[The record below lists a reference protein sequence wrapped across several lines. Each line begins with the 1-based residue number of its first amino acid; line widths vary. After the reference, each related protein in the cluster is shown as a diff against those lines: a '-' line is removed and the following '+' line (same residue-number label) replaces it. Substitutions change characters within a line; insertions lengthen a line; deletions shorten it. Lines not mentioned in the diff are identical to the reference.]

1 MAADLVAS
9 WRADGQPRAVR
20 SAASLR
26 TLAEDLVRRAG
37 GLPTH
42 VGWTMVTIVSE
53 FWRDRLATGANGRRL
68 LLLPDCPHAPG
79 APEHAGERGEVP
91 HVCGTACG
99 ITTIWSAARDS
110 GWVVGST
117 RQAVSSIGGLL
128 TGQYDGI
135 LGVAKLDHLEK
146 AFAMLP
152 AFALPVAAVPCE
164 PPPTA
169 PAGASRIPANDC
181 HAALE
186 AAAIDVDWLL
196 GLLGVAGGSGAPV
209 AS

>member
-1 MAADLVAS
+1 MVPESLASVMSAKVPVIGARREACPDHRRLRDRLRAMAADLVAS

-20 SAASLR
+20 SAAGLR

-53 FWRDRLATGANGRRL
+53 FWRDRLAIGANGRRL

-79 APEHAGERGEVP
+79 FPEHAGEPGEVP
-91 HVCGTACG
+91 HVCGAACG

-152 AFALPVAAVPCE
+152 AFALPVA
-164 PPPTA
+164 
-169 PAGASRIPANDC
+169 
-181 HAALE
+181 L
-186 AAAIDVDWLL
+186 WLTR
-196 GLLGVAGGSGAPV
+196 
-209 AS
+209 